1 MKRTISIVAATLV
14 MLFAALVAL
23 NPLSPTA
30 SAQSAAKKQLYAINI
45 RHVKPELMEEYL
57 NFIKTRMNPL
67 RVRGGV
73 KSSLVWTVG
82 NGPQNTVIMAV
93 PMDNFAAQDNPT
105 GIPKALDA
113 DSAAVVFQQQG
124 KYLSQQES
132 YIIESVPD
140 CSWTNPKFK
149 ELPKFAILRWQKV
162 AFGRSQEY
170 EDYFKNYE
178 IPARKQIAA
187 QSNMLGQWRY
197 RIRFG
202 GDSAT
207 YLMMRPFEN
216 YAELDNT
223 KGLAEILGATEVKKI
238 YDQLPKG
245 VIVSDEVWV
254 LRFRPDLS
262 ITPQT
267 STAEKK

>member
-1 MKRTISIVAATLV
+1 MKRTISVLIATLGI
-14 MLFAALVAL
+14 LFTALIAFS
-23 NPLSPTA
+23 PLSPKATA
-30 SAQSAAKKQLYAINI
+30 QNAAKKQLYGVNI
-45 RHVKPELMEEYL
+45 RHIKPELMEEYL
-57 NFIKTRMNPL
+57 NFTKTRMNPL
-67 RVRGGV
+67 RVKGGT
-73 KSSLVWTVG
+73 KTALVWIVG
-82 NGPQNTVIMAV
+82 NGPAHTVITAS

-113 DSAAVVFQQQG
+113 DAAAVVFQQQG
-124 KYLSQQES
+124 KYLSQQEN
-132 YIIESVPD
+132 YIIELLPD
-140 CSWTNPKFK
+140 ISWTNPKFK

-162 AFGRSQEY
+162 AYGRTQEY

-178 IPARKQIAA
+178 TPMRKKIVEQT
-187 QSNMLGQWRY
+187 NLLGQWRY

-202 GDSAT
+202 DDSST

-223 KGLAEILGATEVKKI
+223 KGMAEILGAAEVKKI

-245 VIVSDEVWV
+245 VIVSDEVWI

-262 ITPQT
+262 ILPGT
-267 STAEKK
+267 STTEKK